1 MPRRRLDAEVVIV
14 AAVREPAVRDRATYT
29 RIALVMLEAFVGV
42 GAVYGGV
49 MLVRD
54 SWGLPVTDL
63 APLPLHSWVLP
74 GVALLVSVAAPMLA
88 AAVLVAR
95 RHGLAADASVLAGA
109 ILAGWI
115 VVQLAVIGPQ
125 MALQAVMFVLGLV
138 TAALGLLLRRTERAS

>member
-1 MPRRRLDAEVVIV
+1 VVIM
-14 AAVREPAVRDRATYT
+14 AAVREPAVRARVTYT
-29 RIALVMLEAFVGV
+29 RVALVMLEVFVGV

-49 MLVRD
+49 ILVRD

-74 GVALLVSVAAPMLA
+74 GVALLVSVAVPMLA

-95 RHGLAADASVLAGA
+95 RHVLAADASVLAGA

-115 VVQLAVIGPQ
+115 VVQLAIIGPQ
-125 MALQAVMFVLGLV
+125 MALQAVMFVLGLG

>member
-1 MPRRRLDAEVVIV
+1 MS
-14 AAVREPAVRDRATYT
+14 AVREPAVRVRATYT
-29 RIALVMLEAFVGV
+29 RVALVMLEVFVGV

-49 MLVRD
+49 MLARD

-63 APLPLHSWVLP
+63 EPLPLHSWVLP

-95 RHGLAADASVLAGA
+95 SHVRAADASVLAGA
-109 ILAGWI
+109 ILVGWI

-138 TAALGLLLRRTERAS
+138 ISALGLRLRRKERAS